1 MIWQNLR
8 LNLQAIIRRGE
19 APVSCF
25 LWDRGYFTSFY
36 QKVITRRLTVHP
48 AHDRF
53 NSNDVRKEFA
63 NVALG
68 LRTTFELKRFGI
80 LGVGVKRD
88 EIKDSSAVAL
98 ASSGMNRMQPPAES
112 NLQFF
117 RTAYLIR

>member
-1 MIWQNLR
+1 M
-8 LNLQAIIRRGE
+8 IIRRGA

-53 NSNDVRKEFA
+53 NSNDVKKEFA

-68 LRTTFELKRFGI
+68 LRTTFELKRFGN
-80 LGVGVKRD
+80 LGGGEKRRGQG
-88 EIKDSSAVAL
+88 IKRSCL
-98 ASSGMNRMQPPAES
+98 GLIRHES
-112 NLQFF
+112 NAAP
-117 RTAYLIR
+117 R